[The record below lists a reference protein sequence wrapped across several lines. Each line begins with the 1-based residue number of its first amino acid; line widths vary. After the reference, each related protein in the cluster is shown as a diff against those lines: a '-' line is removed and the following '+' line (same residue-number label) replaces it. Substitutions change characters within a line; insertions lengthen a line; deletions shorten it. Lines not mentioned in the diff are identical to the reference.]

1 MALNDLRNPELL
13 LIAGLCAAGFVVAVQ
28 TQQTR
33 PERHG
38 TPTPRSLD
46 RATLG
51 ADASARTAAQPPVE
65 RPENI
70 VTPTAC
76 TDVHGSR
83 APELRTLSSR
93 ANVERYSQE
102 VVRLPTR
109 AVIARGYSLARALVL
124 EPARDGGDGTIEL
137 WHHRTFVRHA
147 RTDRWIFEDVS
158 AGGDCRDRRLVLRW
172 LAPDGA
178 VRDQLSILSG
188 YADVRLANVPSDERR
203 SVWLEHDDCHRN
215 PRVQSQHL
223 RLFDVRSG
231 RLELAQMLDER
242 GEWTALNT
250 RNSLSSHWLIEDQRG
265 ARALSVD
272 GTHVVTSD
280 HIERLPRFP
289 ESLVIVGA
297 GVVGCEYATIFAN
310 FGKTK
315 VNIIDRQPRIL
326 PFEDDDVAEAVSRN
340 FERIG
345 ITIHRESTLQ
355 SLQVQDGHVRYV
367 LCDRDGS
374 RCEPIDVE
382 RALISIG
389 RVPNSQGL
397 GLEAAGVLLDKSGGI
412 IVKDTQSSVPHIHA
426 AGDVTA
432 DVALVN
438 VAELEGRHAVEA
450 MFSAP
455 THKIRYDALS
465 AIFFLSPEVAA
476 VGLNEQ
482 QARKRGIAY
491 RVGVLGNRLVPRTIA
506 MRATDG
512 FVKLLVSRDSPA
524 KILGMRVVGP
534 QAATAIQGIAFLI
547 EKGGTLDD
555 IDACVH
561 PHPAVTEGVQ
571 ECARAILGRSVLKP
585 GAFVPSLLRVDE
597 WAP

>member
-1 MALNDLRNPELL
+1 MGAAQVHWLAKEPSVQRFDLCV
-13 LIAGLCAAGFVVAVQ
+13 IGAGPAGF
-28 TQQTR
+28 
-33 PERHG
+33 
-38 TPTPRSLD
+38 
-46 RATLG
+46 
-51 ADASARTAAQPPVE
+51 AA
-65 RPENI
+65 
-70 VTPTAC
+70 A
-76 TDVHGSR
+76 SR
-83 APELRTLSSR
+83 AWDLGKRVALIERDAVGGRGLADGALSSKTLWHLSNDYALVCRDDRGYR
-93 ANVERYSQE
+93 ASGVEVSYD
-102 VVRLPTR
+102 
-109 AVIARGYSLARALVL
+109 AVIAAVREAIGERRSDLLRQLEFFATPSPSGGSVTRFEGQARFVDAHSVELV
-124 EPARDGGDGTIEL
+124 R
-137 WHHRTFVRHA
+137 
-147 RTDRWIFEDVS
+147 S
-158 AGGDCRDRRLVLRW
+158 
-172 LAPDGA
+172 DGA
-178 VRDQLSILSG
+178 VEHIA
-188 YADVRLANVPSDERR
+188 ADYFLVATGSTPRTPPNV
-203 SVWLEHDDCHRN
+203 
-215 PRVQSQHL
+215 
-223 RLFDVRSG
+223 
-231 RLELAQMLDER
+231 
-242 GEWTALNT
+242 
-250 RNSLSSHWLIEDQRG
+250 I
-265 ARALSVD
+265 VD

-289 ESLVIVGA
+289 KSLVIVGA

-340 FERIG
+340 FERMG

-367 LCDRDGS
+367 LCDRAGT

-389 RVPNSQGL
+389 RVPNSHGL
-397 GLEAAGVLLDKSGGI
+397 GLEAAGVLLDKGGGI
-412 IVKDTQSSVPHIHA
+412 IVKDTQSSAAHIHA

-482 QARKRGIAY
+482 QARKQGIAY

-585 GAFVPSLLRVDE
+585 GAFGPALLRVDE